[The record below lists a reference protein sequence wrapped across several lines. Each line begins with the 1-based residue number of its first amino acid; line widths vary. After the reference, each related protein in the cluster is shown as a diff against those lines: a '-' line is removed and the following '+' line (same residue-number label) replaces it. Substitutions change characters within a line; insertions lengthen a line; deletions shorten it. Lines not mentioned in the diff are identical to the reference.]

1 MIVIILLFALL
12 GIYMLTGRGRFLI
25 AGYNLMPE
33 AEKAKYNK
41 KRLCQ
46 FVGVLLIFTACFIT
60 LMEYTDLG
68 EHILMIAFIFIIFGS
83 LLLMNFSRVFRS
95 DR

>member
-1 MIVIILLFALL
+1 MIFIILLFALI
-12 GIYMLTGRGRFLI
+12 GIYMLTGRGSFLI
-25 AGYNLMPE
+25 AGYNLMSE
-33 AEKAKYNK
+33 ADKAKYNK

-46 FVGVLLIFTACFIT
+46 FVGVLLLFTACFIT

-68 EHILMIAFIFIIFGS
+68 EHILMISFILIIFVS
-83 LLLMNFSRVFRS
+83 LLLMNFSKVFRS

>member
-12 GIYMLTGRGRFLI
+12 GIYMLTGRGGFLV
-25 AGYNLMPE
+25 AGYNTMPE
-33 AEKAKYNK
+33 AEKAKYNE

-60 LMEYTDLG
+60 LVEYTNLG

-83 LLLMNFSRVFRS
+83 LLLMNFSKVFRS